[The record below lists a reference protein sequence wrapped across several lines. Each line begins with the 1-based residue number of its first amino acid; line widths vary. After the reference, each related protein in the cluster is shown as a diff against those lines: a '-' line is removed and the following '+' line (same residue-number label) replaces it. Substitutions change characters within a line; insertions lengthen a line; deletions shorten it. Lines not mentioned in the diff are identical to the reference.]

1 MVSIQNQ
8 KQNQP
13 TLDQKFQYFFL
24 NVFFFRSL
32 KSLCLLRLIFE
43 VKKLFLNFFGTSLFL
58 IFLSLTH
65 VNADEMFNKGKEV
78 FLGAGNCAAC
88 HMLSDAGSNAMVG
101 PNLNEIRPDIQRII
115 MAVRNGIGVM
125 PAMEGIL
132 TDEEIEA
139 VAHYTSIAAEQ

>member
-1 MVSIQNQ
+1 M
-8 KQNQP
+8 K
-13 TLDQKFQYFFL
+13 T
-24 NVFFFRSL
+24 
-32 KSLCLLRLIFE
+32 
-43 VKKLFLNFFGTSLFL
+43 LFLNFCSTILIFIFFL
-58 IFLSLTH
+58 IFQA
-65 VNADEMFNKGKEV
+65 NADELFNKGKEV
-78 FLGAGNCAAC
+78 FLGAGNCTAC
-88 HMLSDAGSNAMVG
+88 HILSDAGSNSMVG

>member
-1 MVSIQNQ
+1 M
-8 KQNQP
+8 K
-13 TLDQKFQYFFL
+13 TFFL
-24 NVFFFRSL
+24 KFTTTLLILLYSLVFQA
-32 KSLCLLRLIFE
+32 
-43 VKKLFLNFFGTSLFL
+43 
-58 IFLSLTH
+58 
-65 VNADEMFNKGKEV
+65 NADELFNKGKEV
-78 FLGAGNCAAC
+78 FLGAGNCVTC
-88 HMLSDAGSNAMVG
+88 HTLSDAGSNAMVG

>member
-1 MVSIQNQ
+1 M
-8 KQNQP
+8 
-13 TLDQKFQYFFL
+13 
-24 NVFFFRSL
+24 
-32 KSLCLLRLIFE
+32 
-43 VKKLFLNFFGTSLFL
+43 KKLFLNFLKLFVILLFTS
-58 IFLSLTH
+58 IYSA
-65 VNADEMFNKGKEV
+65 NADELFNKGKEI

-88 HMLSDAGSNAMVG
+88 HMLSDAGSNSMVG